1 MAISRSQLVKELEPG
16 LNALFG
22 LEYSRYENEHAEIFM
37 SEASD
42 RAFEEEVMLSGFGS
56 ASVKQEGA
64 GIVYDQ
70 ATESF
75 TSRYTHETV
84 ALGFAITEEAIEDNL
99 YDRLASRYTRALA
112 RSMANTKQ
120 VKAAAV
126 LNNAFDTGGSYNG
139 GDGVA
144 LCTTNHPLATGGTF
158 RNELSTAADLNE
170 TSLEQ
175 SLIDIASFVDERG
188 LKIAIQGRK
197 MIIPKELQFT
207 AERVMKTPLST
218 TLTSS
223 DYAKNDINA
232 MMNMG
237 MIPEGY
243 RVNHFLTDT
252 DAFFIMTDA
261 PNGLKNFVRSPIK
274 TAIEG
279 DFDTGNVRF
288 KARERYSFGWSDP
301 RGIFGSPGA

>member
-56 ASVKQEGA
+56 AATKQEGA

-218 TLTSS
+218 TLTAS

>member
-22 LEYSRYENEHAEIFM
+22 LEYSRYENEHAEIFIT
-37 SEASD
+37 ETSD
-42 RAFEEEVMLSGFGS
+42 RAFEEEVMLTGFNG
-56 ASVKQEGA
+56 AEVKQEGA
-64 GIVYDQ
+64 PVVFDQ
-70 ATESF
+70 ASEAY
-75 TSRYTHETV
+75 TSRYTHETI
-84 ALGFAITEEAIEDNL
+84 ALAFAITEEAIEDNL

-126 LNNAFDTGGSYNG
+126 LNNAFNSAFTG
-139 GDGVA
+139 GDGKELIA
-144 LCTTNHPLATGGTF
+144 TDHPLANGGTF
-158 RNELSTAADLNE
+158 SNELATAADLNE

-175 SLIDIASFVDERG
+175 SLIDIAAFVDERG
-188 LKIAIQGRK
+188 LRIAIQGRK
-197 MIIPKELQFT
+197 LIIPKELQFT
-207 AERVMKTPLST
+207 AERLMRTPLRVGT
-218 TLTSS
+218 A
-223 DYAKNDINA
+223 DNDINA
-232 MMNMG
+232 IKNMG

-252 DAFFIMTDA
+252 DAYFIMTDA
-261 PNGLKNFVRSPIK
+261 PNGLKHFVRSPIK

-288 KARERYSFGWSDP
+288 KARERYVFGFSDP
-301 RGIFGSPGA
+301 RGIFGSPGAA